1 MLYQIGLIVLIV
13 YVALVLSK
21 RFNSTKNGND
31 LIYED
36 EMDDEELNSIDEEI
50 HWLIISSFKDLRNC
64 LQANTTI
71 RANGTPVITTEVW
84 RAVNPPAYSK
94 TAAKT
99 PNKIAQVILE
109 SIGESSFIFDWLL
122 DESIDATNA
131 PESDE
136 VTKKVTINI
145 KDRIDKN
152 WAIG

>member
-36 EMDDEELNSIDEEI
+36 EMDYEELNSIDEEI
-50 HWLIISSFKDLRNC
+50 HWLMISSFKDLRNC

-84 RAVNPPAYSK
+84 RAVNPPA
-94 TAAKT
+94 
-99 PNKIAQVILE
+99 
-109 SIGESSFIFDWLL
+109 
-122 DESIDATNA
+122 
-131 PESDE
+131 
-136 VTKKVTINI
+136 
-145 KDRIDKN
+145 
-152 WAIG
+152 